1 MEISNVDLNLLVVFD
16 ALLKT
21 RSVTQ
26 AATRVGI
33 SQSTMSYEL
42 AKLRRLF
49 DDRLFVRMGNGMQP
63 TPRAQQLA
71 EPVRRA
77 LDIVNGEVLR
87 NDHFDPLTSKR
98 VFSLWMSDVAE
109 LNFLPRMLN
118 MLAADAPGI
127 GIRTVAVGRQDVAR
141 AMAEGEV
148 DLLIGFFPDVKSAGI
163 YRQALFDHTYACL
176 VRRDHPRVGD
186 AITLPQ
192 FLSESHVVVKQ
203 GRSYEV
209 VERFLEEQGFDRRV
223 LLVTPHCLSV
233 PFIIAESD
241 LITILPVS
249 LARAFGQ
256 FATLKTVGL
265 PFSPPVYNIKQ
276 YWHERFHD
284 DAENKWLRTRIAQM
298 FSSSGVPIL
307 S

>member
-1 MEISNVDLNLLVVFD
+1 
-16 ALLKT
+16 
-21 RSVTQ
+21 
-26 AATRVGI
+26 
-33 SQSTMSYEL
+33 
-42 AKLRRLF
+42 
-49 DDRLFVRMGNGMQP
+49 MQP

-77 LDIVNGEVLR
+77 LDIVHGEVLR
-87 NDHFDPLTSKR
+87 DNRFDPLTSRR

-109 LNFLPRMLN
+109 LNFLPRMMN
-118 MLAADAPGI
+118 MLAREAPGV
-127 GIRTVAVGRQDVAR
+127 GIRTVDGGREGVAR

-148 DLLIGFFPDVKSAGI
+148 DLLIGFFPDVTSAGI
-163 YRQALFDHTYACL
+163 YQQALFDHSYACL
-176 VRRDHPRVGD
+176 ARRDHPRVGD

-203 GRSYEV
+203 SRSYEV
-209 VERFLEEQGFDRRV
+209 VERFLEEHGMDRRV
-223 LLVTPHCLSV
+223 ALVTPHCLSV

-249 LARAFGQ
+249 LARAFGK
-256 FATLKTVGL
+256 FTDLKTVDL
-265 PFSPPVYNIKQ
+265 PFASPVYSIKQ

-284 DAENKWLRTRIAQM
+284 DAENKWLRSRIAQL
-298 FSSSGVPIL
+298 FGEGPVLTL